1 MPAYKSIENQ
11 KLSSLFLL
19 FTRSRSRRALFPFPS
34 SFINRTIDM
43 DDSQIF
49 LKEDDVLS
57 APASALMYQC
67 TFKVS
72 EFMTIMQS
80 KLLEQHLFSD
90 GMDCEV
96 LSAGKN
102 WTKGKLRMRLEF
114 YPIESEVT
122 EQKALPASPE
132 TSDTTQTYDQN
143 SSFPTDTNDE
153 PTVGDSTQISDNY
166 PLSGYPDSNPHSR
179 GMWS

>member
-1 MPAYKSIENQ
+1 
-11 KLSSLFLL
+11 
-19 FTRSRSRRALFPFPS
+19 
-34 SFINRTIDM
+34 M

-57 APASALMYQC
+57 APATALMYQC

-72 EFMTIMQS
+72 ELMTIMQS
-80 KLLEQHLFSD
+80 KLVEEKLFSD

-96 LSAGKN
+96 LSAGKP

-114 YPIESEVT
+114 SPNEEPAEIK
-122 EQKALPASPE
+122 EQKALPAALE
-132 TSDTTQTYDQN
+132 ESDTAQAYNQN
-143 SSFPTDTNDE
+143 SSEQTDTDE
-153 PTVGDSTQISDNY
+153 QLNSHPRS
-166 PLSGYPDSNPHSR
+166 L

>member
-1 MPAYKSIENQ
+1 
-11 KLSSLFLL
+11 
-19 FTRSRSRRALFPFPS
+19 
-34 SFINRTIDM
+34 M
-43 DDSQIF
+43 DESQIF

-80 KLLEQHLFSD
+80 KLLEQNLFSD

-114 YPIESEVT
+114 YPVESEVT
-122 EQKALPASPE
+122 EQKALPAAPE
-132 TSDTTQTYDQN
+132 TSETTQAYDQN
-143 SSFPTDTNDE
+143 SSGQTDTNDE
-153 PTVGDSTQISDNY
+153 PNVADSTQISNNY
-166 PLSGYPDSNPHSR
+166 PVSGYPESNPQSR

>member
-1 MPAYKSIENQ
+1 
-11 KLSSLFLL
+11 
-19 FTRSRSRRALFPFPS
+19 
-34 SFINRTIDM
+34 M

-72 EFMTIMQS
+72 ELMTIMQS
-80 KLLEQHLFSD
+80 KLVEEKLFSD

-96 LSAGKN
+96 LSAGKP
-102 WTKGKLRMRLEF
+102 WTKGKLKMRLEF
-114 YPIESEVT
+114 SPIDEPELK
-122 EQKALPASPE
+122 EQKALPGALE
-132 TSDTTQTYDQN
+132 ESDTAPAYDQN
-143 SSFPTDTNDE
+143 SSEQTDKDE
-153 PTVGDSTQISDNY
+153 QLNLSDSTQISNNF
-166 PLSGYPDSNPHSR
+166 PISRYPDSNPHSL

>member
-1 MPAYKSIENQ
+1 M
-11 KLSSLFLL
+11 
-19 FTRSRSRRALFPFPS
+19 
-34 SFINRTIDM
+34 TIDM
-43 DDSQIF
+43 DESQIF

-72 EFMTIMQS
+72 EFMTVMQS
-80 KLLEQHLFSD
+80 KLLEQNLFSD

-96 LSAGKN
+96 LSAGKD

-114 YPIESEVT
+114 CPLEPELK
-122 EQKALPASPE
+122 EQKALPAAPE
-132 TSDTTQTYDQN
+132 ASDTAQTYDPN
-143 SSFPTDTNDE
+143 SSEQTDTNDE
-153 PTVGDSTQISDNY
+153 PTVSESTQISNNF
-166 PLSGYPDSNPHSR
+166 PISRYPDSHPHSL

>member
-1 MPAYKSIENQ
+1 
-11 KLSSLFLL
+11 
-19 FTRSRSRRALFPFPS
+19 
-34 SFINRTIDM
+34 M
-43 DDSQIF
+43 DESQIF

-114 YPIESEVT
+114 YPVESEVT

-132 TSDTTQTYDQN
+132 TSNTTPAYDQN
-143 SSFPTDTNDE
+143 SSVPTDTNDE
-153 PTVGDSTQISDNY
+153 PTVADSTQISNNY
-166 PLSGYPDSNPHSR
+166 PVSGYPESNPQSR